1 MNDET
6 TNETTDDMTDEM
18 TDEMTNE
25 MTNEMTDGPGVRADA
40 DERDGM
46 TDGTGPTTDGDS
58 YDMPDGGATDVGGD
72 TYEATGD
79 TTDGLGEMN
88 ERSGGRSDGDTTDT
102 TDGGD
107 EANAHLP
114 TVVIVGRPNV
124 GKSTLFNRI
133 LGEQAA
139 IVEDRPG
146 VTRDRKEL
154 EAEWLDVPFRMIDTG
169 GWMPRGSDL
178 DDKVSRQVEAAV
190 AEADLVMFLVDA
202 SVGILEDDEAVASW
216 LRRGG
221 HQVVVV
227 ANKADNNQREDQLWQ
242 FLSLGLGDA
251 VPVSALHGRRAGDLL
266 DVVLE
271 RLGDK
276 AVPNSYEEDDGEG
289 WTGDVD
295 GEPSA
300 APRVAIVGRPNVGK
314 STLFNRLVGA
324 DRSVVHDMA
333 GTTRDAID
341 TLVETEDGPI
351 VFVDTAGMRRRSR
364 IDDSAEYYSMVR
376 ALRAIDDADVALLVI
391 DAAEG
396 VTGQDQRLAERV
408 DASGC
413 PIVVLL
419 NKWETIDDP
428 ERRIELEAGV
438 RRKLSFL
445 GDVPVLKI
453 SALTGKNVHK
463 LRPVLQEAITQYHRR
478 IPTRDVNQVIAQA
491 QQQSPAGGGAKVL
504 YAVQGATDPPTFTLF
519 VNREL
524 PQHHVRFLER
534 RIREAFDFGSTP
546 IKLRIRK
553 RTD

>member
-1 MNDET
+1 
-6 TNETTDDMTDEM
+6 MTDTE
-18 TDEMTNE
+18 TRRE
-25 MTNEMTDGPGVRADA
+25 
-40 DERDGM
+40 
-46 TDGTGPTTDGDS
+46 
-58 YDMPDGGATDVGGD
+58 
-72 TYEATGD
+72 
-79 TTDGLGEMN
+79 
-88 ERSGGRSDGDTTDT
+88 
-102 TDGGD
+102 
-107 EANAHLP
+107 LP

-133 LGEQAA
+133 IGEQAA
-139 IVEDRPG
+139 IVENRPG

-154 EAEWLDVPFRMIDTG
+154 EAEWLGVPFRVIDTG
-169 GWMPRGSDL
+169 GWMPRGSEL

-190 AEADLVMFLVDA
+190 READLVLFVVDS
-202 SVGILEDDEAVASW
+202 SVGALEEDESVADW
-216 LRRGG
+216 LRRGA
-221 HQVVVV
+221 HEVMVV
-227 ANKADNNQREDQLWQ
+227 ANKSDNLRREEELWQ

-276 AVPNSYEEDDGEG
+276 AVR
-289 WTGDVD
+289 TDVD
-295 GEPSA
+295 DEPPSWDDEELEEIA
-300 APRVAIVGRPNVGK
+300 VEGSPPRVAIVGRPNVGK
-314 STLFNRLVGA
+314 STLFNRLVGE

-351 VFVDTAGMRRRSR
+351 VFVDTAGMRRRAK

-376 ALRAIDDADVALLVI
+376 ALRAIDDADIALLVI
-391 DAAEG
+391 DATEG

-419 NKWETIDDP
+419 NKWETIDDA
-428 ERRIELEAGV
+428 ERRAQLEADA

-445 GDVPVLKI
+445 GDVPYLKV
-453 SALTGKNVHK
+453 SALTGKGVHK
-463 LRPVLQEAITQYHRR
+463 LRPELQEAIEQYHRR
-478 IPTRDVNQVIAQA
+478 VPTRDVNRVIAEA
-491 QQQSPAGGGAKVL
+491 QQQQPAGGGAKVL

-524 PQHHVRFLER
+524 PQHYLRFLER
-534 RIREAFDFGSTP
+534 RIREAFEFGSTP
-546 IKLRIRK
+546 IKLRVRK
-553 RTD
+553 KND

>member
-1 MNDET
+1 MSAMET
-6 TNETTDDMTDEM
+6 A
-18 TDEMTNE
+18 
-25 MTNEMTDGPGVRADA
+25 P
-40 DERDGM
+40 
-46 TDGTGPTTDGDS
+46 
-58 YDMPDGGATDVGGD
+58 
-72 TYEATGD
+72 
-79 TTDGLGEMN
+79 
-88 ERSGGRSDGDTTDT
+88 
-102 TDGGD
+102 
-107 EANAHLP
+107 LP

-133 LGEQAA
+133 LGEQQA

-154 EAEWLDVPFRMIDTG
+154 EAEWLGVPFRVIDTG

-190 AEADLVMFLVDA
+190 AEADLVVFVVDA
-202 SVGILEDDEAVASW
+202 SVGILEEDEAVANW
-216 LRRGG
+216 LRRGD
-221 HQVVVV
+221 HNVIVV
-227 ANKADNNQREDQLWQ
+227 ANKADNNQREEQLWQ

-266 DVVLE
+266 DLVLE
-271 RLGDK
+271 GLGDK
-276 AVPNSYEEDDGEG
+276 AVAVEPTEAP
-289 WTGDVD
+289 WTGDV
-295 GEPSA
+295 EIEAPE

-376 ALRAIDDADVALLVI
+376 ALRAIDDSDVALLVI
-391 DAAEG
+391 DATEG

-419 NKWETIDDP
+419 NKWELIDDP
-428 ERRIELEAGV
+428 EHRLEVEAGV
-438 RRKLSFL
+438 KRKLSFL
-445 GDVPVLKI
+445 GDVPVIKI

-463 LRPVLQEAITQYHRR
+463 LRPRLQEAITQYHRR
-478 IPTRDVNQVIAQA
+478 VPTKDVNKVISEA

-534 RIREAFDFGSTP
+534 RIREAFEFGSTP

-553 RTD
+553 KAD

>member
-1 MNDET
+1 MNT
-6 TNETTDDMTDEM
+6 M
-18 TDEMTNE
+18 
-25 MTNEMTDGPGVRADA
+25 
-40 DERDGM
+40 
-46 TDGTGPTTDGDS
+46 
-58 YDMPDGGATDVGGD
+58 
-72 TYEATGD
+72 
-79 TTDGLGEMN
+79 GEQI
-88 ERSGGRSDGDTTDT
+88 
-102 TDGGD
+102 
-107 EANAHLP
+107 P

-154 EAEWLDVPFRMIDTG
+154 EAEWLGVPFRVIDTG
-169 GWMPRGSDL
+169 GWMPKGSDL
-178 DDKVSRQVEAAV
+178 DDKVSRQVENAV
-190 AEADLVMFLVDA
+190 AEADLVLMMVDA
-202 SVGILEDDEAVASW
+202 SVGIVEDDEAVANW
-216 LRRGG
+216 LRRGD
-221 HQVVVV
+221 HEVLVI
-227 ANKADNNQREDQLWQ
+227 ANKADNTQREDQLWQ
-242 FLSLGLGDA
+242 FLALGLGEA

-276 AVPNSYEEDDGEG
+276 AMVRDAVESGD
-289 WTGDVD
+289 WTGGVDGNSDDVD
-295 GEPSA
+295 

-324 DRSVVHDMA
+324 DRSVVHDLA

-364 IDDSAEYYSMVR
+364 IDDSAEYYSLVR

-391 DAAEG
+391 DATEG

-413 PIVVLL
+413 PVVVLL
-419 NKWETIDDP
+419 NKWELIEDADD
-428 ERRIELEAGV
+428 RREIEAGV
-438 RRKLSFL
+438 RRRLAFL
-445 GDVPVLKI
+445 GEVPVLKI
-453 SALTGKNVHK
+453 SALTGKGVHK
-463 LRPVLQEAITQYHRR
+463 LRPRLQEAIEQYHHRV
-478 IPTRDVNQVIAQA
+478 PTRDVNKVIAEA

-524 PQHHVRFLER
+524 PQHHVRYLER
-534 RIREAFDFGSTP
+534 RIKEAFGFGATP

-553 RTD
+553 KSD